1 MHNFILDTANFDTP
15 TVTNFDKSNIL
26 NSKIGKN
33 CSIINSRIKNCI
45 ILDNCNIVN
54 SDLED
59 CFVYENCT
67 IKSSSLIEKI
77 YINANCR
84 IINSVLLEQVTI
96 GQSTTVGPFAHIHN
110 EVDIGDKCRIGNFVE
125 MKKADFGA
133 GSKASHLTYVG
144 DAQVGQDVNFGCG
157 TITSNYDGKNKSLT
171 KIEDNVF
178 IGCNTNLVAPVTVR
192 KNAYIAAGSTITK
205 EVDEDAMAI
214 ARARQ
219 ENKQGY
225 SKILKEIREKE
236 YERRNKN
243 KK

>member
-125 MKKADFGA
+125 IKKSIIGNQTKIA
-133 GSKASHLTYVG
+133 HLSYVG
-144 DAQVGQDVNFGCG
+144 DATIGNLVNIGAG
-157 TITSNYDGKNKSLT
+157 TIFCNYDGHFKHKCRVGNCT
-171 KIEDNVF
+171 F
-178 IGCNTNLVAPVTVR
+178 IGSSCLIIAPR
-192 KNAYIAAGSTITK
+192 KIGSKCKIGAGSCVTRDI
-205 EVDEDAMAI
+205 DDNMFYL
-214 ARARQ
+214 RRS
-219 ENKQGY
+219 ENVKY
-225 SKILKEIREKE
+225 KVNLESM
-236 YERRNKN
+236 YYD
-243 KK
+243 